1 MTVSTVSIFR
11 REQYKQIA
19 ILKVFVLTEYIINSI
34 KSSINSMNTEHF
46 TVTEQYYQYSS
57 GNPEDLFI
65 SQHSYYCK
73 SNRLYQ
79 SKALLCYLIRR

>member
-1 MTVSTVSIFR
+1 MTVPTESIFG
-11 REQYKQIA
+11 REQYKQVA
-19 ILKVFVLTEYIINSI
+19 ILKVFVLTEYIIN

-65 SQHSYYCK
+65 S
-73 SNRLYQ
+73 
-79 SKALLCYLIRR
+79 

>member
-46 TVTEQYYQYSS
+46 TVTEQYYLCSS

-65 SQHSYYCK
+65 SQHS
-73 SNRLYQ
+73 
-79 SKALLCYLIRR
+79 

>member
-46 TVTEQYYQYSS
+46 TVTEQYYQYSRV
-57 GNPEDLFI
+57 
-65 SQHSYYCK
+65 SQHS
-73 SNRLYQ
+73 
-79 SKALLCYLIRR
+79 

>member
-34 KSSINSMNTEHF
+34 KSSINSMNTVHF
-46 TVTEQYYQYSS
+46 TLTEQNYQYS
-57 GNPEDLFI
+57 FI
-65 SQHSYYCK
+65 YFITFIVMQKQWISSV
-73 SNRLYQ
+73 S
-79 SKALLCYLIRR
+79 STIV